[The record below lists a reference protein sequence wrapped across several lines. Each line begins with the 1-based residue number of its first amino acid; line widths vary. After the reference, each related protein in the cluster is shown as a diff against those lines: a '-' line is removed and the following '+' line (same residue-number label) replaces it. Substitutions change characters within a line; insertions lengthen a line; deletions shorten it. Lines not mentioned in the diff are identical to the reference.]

1 MEEAKQG
8 VAWVGGSEEAE
19 AGRES
24 QLRWELPA
32 HSFTE
37 SSQGRPQFREEE
49 AESLI
54 RRDEASHVLSR

>member
-8 VAWVGGSEEAE
+8 VGWVGGSEEAE

-24 QLRWELPA
+24 WLHGELPT

-37 SSQGRPQFREEE
+37 SSQGRPQFRDEE
-49 AESLI
+49 AEAHP
-54 RRDEASHVLSR
+54 EG